1 MPFDWRAVTDRMN
14 GVVMETFGETERVLY
29 MPATGETPYE
39 VDGVFDEAFLDLSIV
54 DGAQVA
60 TVQPRLGIQL
70 SQFTHA
76 PAQDDQL
83 QIIRTGLVYV
93 VREPRLD
100 GWGGGGLML
109 NLVSN
114 GNG

>member
-14 GVVMETFGETERVLY
+14 GVVMKTFGETERVMY
-29 MPATGETPYE
+29 MPASGADPYQI
-39 VDGVFDEAFLDLSIV
+39 DGVFDEAFLELSIV
-54 DGAQVA
+54 NGAQVA
-60 TVQPRLGIQL
+60 TVQPRLGIQQ
-70 SQFTHA
+70 SQFKSA
-76 PAQDDQL
+76 PVQDDQL
-83 QIIRTGLVYV
+83 TIIRTGLVYV

-114 GNG
+114 VNG

>member
-1 MPFDWRAVTDRMN
+1 MPFDWRRVTDKMN
-14 GVVMETFGETERVLY
+14 GVVMQTFGEAVRVIY
-29 MPATGETPYE
+29 MPASGAPSYE
-39 VDGVFDEAFLDLSIV
+39 IDGVFDEAFLDLVIV

-70 SQFTHA
+70 SQFQSE
-76 PAQDDQL
+76 PIQDDQL
-83 QIIRTGLVYV
+83 QIKRTGLIYV

-109 NLVSN
+109 NLLSDVN
-114 GNG
+114 G

>member
-1 MPFDWRAVTDRMN
+1 MPADWRAVTDRMN
-14 GVVMETFGETERVLY
+14 GVVMKTFGEVERVLF
-29 MPATGETPYE
+29 MPSNGDAPYE
-39 VDGVFDEAFLDLSIV
+39 IDGVFDEAFLDLIIV

-70 SQFTHA
+70 SQFTNP

-83 QIIRTGLVYV
+83 QIMRTGLVYV

-109 NLVSN
+109 NLVSG

>member
-1 MPFDWRAVTDRMN
+1 MN
-14 GVVMETFGETERVLY
+14 GVVMDKFGEEARVLY
-29 MPATGETPYE
+29 MPASGETPYE
-39 VDGVFDEAFLDLSIV
+39 VDGVFDEAFLELTVV

-70 SQFTHA
+70 SQFSHE
-76 PAQDDQL
+76 PVQNDQL
-83 QIIRTGLVYV
+83 QILRTGAVYV

-109 NLVSN
+109 NLVSG

>member
-1 MPFDWRAVTDRMN
+1 MK
-14 GVVMETFGETERVLY
+14 TFGEIERVLFI
-29 MPATGETPYE
+29 PVAGSPYQ
-39 VDGVFDEAFLDLSIV
+39 VDGIFDEAFLDISIV
-54 DGAQVA
+54 DGAEVA

-70 SQFTHA
+70 SQFTTP

-83 QIIRTGLVYV
+83 QLIRTGAVYV
-93 VREPRLD
+93 VREARLD

-109 NLVSN
+109 NLVSA

>member
-1 MPFDWRAVTDRMN
+1 MPFDWRAVTDKMN
-14 GVVMETFGETERVLY
+14 GVVMKTFGEPVRVMY
-29 MPATGETPYE
+29 MPASGATPYE

-60 TVQPRLGIQL
+60 TVQPRLGVQL
-70 SQFTHA
+70 SQFTPA
-76 PAQDDQL
+76 PVQDDQL
-83 QIIRTGLVYV
+83 QIIRTGSVYV
-93 VREPRLD
+93 VREARLD

-109 NLVSN
+109 NLVSD

>member
-1 MPFDWRAVTDRMN
+1 MPFDWRAATDKVN
-14 GVVMETFGETERVLY
+14 GVAMKVFGERERVLY
-29 MPATGETPYE
+29 MPVSGTEPYE
-39 VDGVFDEAFLDLSIV
+39 IDGIFDEAFLELSIV

-60 TVQPRLGIQL
+60 TVQPRLGIQQ
-70 SQFTHA
+70 SQFASA
-76 PAQDDQL
+76 PVQDDQL

-93 VREPRLD
+93 VREARLD

-114 GNG
+114 VNG

>member
-1 MPFDWRAVTDRMN
+1 VPFDWRAVTDRMN
-14 GVVMETFGETERVLY
+14 GVVMQTFGEVERVLF
-29 MPATGETPYE
+29 MPANGDTPYE

-70 SQFTHA
+70 SQFTTV

-83 QIIRTGLVYV
+83 QIVRTGLVYV
-93 VREPRLD
+93 VREARLD

>member
-1 MPFDWRAVTDRMN
+1 MPFDWRAVTDKVN
-14 GVVMETFGETERVLY
+14 GIAVKTFGEVERVLF
-29 MPATGETPYE
+29 MPASGATPYA
-39 VDGVFDEAFLDLSIV
+39 VDGIFDEAFLDLSVI
-54 DGAQVA
+54 DGVQVA

-70 SQFTHA
+70 SQFTVP

-83 QIIRTGLVYV
+83 QLIRTGAVYV
-93 VREPRLD
+93 VREARLD

-109 NLVSN
+109 NLVSG

>member
-1 MPFDWRAVTDRMN
+1 MPFDWRAVTDKVN
-14 GVVMETFGETERVLY
+14 GVAMRVFGERERVLY

-39 VDGVFDEAFLDLSIV
+39 IDGVFDEAFLDLSIV

-70 SQFTHA
+70 SQFTRE
-76 PAQDDQL
+76 PAQEDQL
-83 QIIRTGLVYV
+83 QIVRTGMVYV

-109 NLVSN
+109 NLVSDAN
-114 GNG
+114 G